1 MKLVLALCFA
11 LVATSAMLVA
21 QPKLEI
27 VGGQTYDWGSLRPP
41 KDNILHATVVLKNV
55 GTELLTITEVKPGC
69 GCTKSTQGKS
79 ELKPGDTTH
88 VGLSLTLSPQQ
99 SGSITK
105 SVTFKSN
112 DATQPEQYLLLKLN
126 AIRDINFPNGMYF
139 AFQQMKVGVES
150 STELTIK
157 NDWDKDLV
165 LTGFTVPATV
175 KLDVGAKVTVKA
187 GETVKIAVR
196 MTPTQKGTVSEMITC
211 TTNHP
216 DFGTLYL
223 SLFGA
228 AIE

>member
-1 MKLVLALCFA
+1 MKSLLAL
-11 LVATSAMLVA
+11 LIVTVSSSVMLLA

-27 VGGQTYDWGSLRPP
+27 VGGPTYDWGSMRPP

-55 GTELLTITEVKPGC
+55 GTQLLTITEVKPGC

-99 SGSITK
+99 SGQITK

-112 DATQPEQYLLLKLN
+112 DATQPEQYLMLKVN

-139 AFQQMKVGVES
+139 AFQQMKVNTEA
-150 STELTIK
+150 STEMTIR

-175 KLDVGAKVTVKA
+175 KLDVGEKLTVKA
-187 GETVKIAVR
+187 GEAVRIKAR
-196 MTPTQKGTVSEMITC
+196 MTPTQKGTVSEMVTC
-211 TTNHP
+211 STNHP
-216 DFGTLYL
+216 DFGTLYF

-228 AIE
+228 VTE